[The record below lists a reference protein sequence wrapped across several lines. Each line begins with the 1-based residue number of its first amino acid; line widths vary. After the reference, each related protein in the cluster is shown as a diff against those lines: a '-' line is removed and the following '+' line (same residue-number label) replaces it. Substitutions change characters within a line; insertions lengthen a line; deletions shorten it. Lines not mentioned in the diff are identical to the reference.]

1 MQSWMGRCSLVGL
14 AALAGIYTGF
24 SATYHVATNGNDVS
38 GDGSLATPWLT
49 ISNGVA
55 QAAAAGDTV
64 LVGNGVYVLTTNI
77 IVTKA
82 VNVVSLAG
90 ADATIVDVNRLGRC
104 FYIGHSNA
112 VVDGFTLTNGYA
124 ASGADTNGG
133 AVYLTDGIIRNCNI
147 TSNYAAGAGGG
158 IYCWSAGIAA
168 NCTVAVNRAG
178 TVGGGIYS
186 YLGVITNCLIMSNIS
201 GSYGGGA
208 WMQGTTMHDCQII
221 GNSNTTLTA
230 GGVYSRNSA
239 IIDNCLIKGNRS
251 PNGGAGIQVISG
263 VVVSNCI
270 ITENTGAH
278 YGGGVHMG
286 SGVSLI
292 THSDIVSNTLSGGY
306 GGGIYIEYADGNRVE
321 NCRISSNYCA
331 SNSGGG
337 IAIGV
342 GRPSYAIIRNCLISK
357 NSAPSNAREGGGI
370 YGGEWAT
377 WSSGA
382 LVDSCTIVE
391 NRANRANSGG
401 VYFTTTNYYMTNCV
415 VYSNTTVNVST
426 DPDVFHVRTN
436 LNVAYCCSPKLT
448 NSAGCITNYP
458 AFADSAAGDYR
469 LADNSPCI
477 DAGANLPWMTGR
489 TDLDGRARIDGF
501 RRVADMGAY
510 EYLPRGVMINI
521 R

>member
-1 MQSWMGRCSLVGL
+1 MQSWVRQSCLIGL
-14 AALAGIYTGF
+14 MALAGIYTGF
-24 SATYHVATNGNDVS
+24 SATYYVATNGNDTS
-38 GDGSLATPWLT
+38 GEGSLASPWLT

-55 QAAAAGDTV
+55 RATAAGDTV

-77 IVTKA
+77 VVAKA
-82 VNVVSLAG
+82 VQVASLAG
-90 ADATIVDVNRLGRC
+90 AAGTMIDANWQGRC

-112 VVDGFTLTNGYA
+112 VVDGFTLTNGNA
-124 ASGADTNGG
+124 ATDGG
-133 AVYLTDGIIRNCNI
+133 AVYLTNGIIRNCNI

-158 IYCWSAGIAA
+158 IYCYNAGIVA

-178 TVGGGIYS
+178 TQGGGIYS
-186 YLGVITNCLIMSNIS
+186 YLGAITNCLIVSNVS
-201 GSYGGGA
+201 GTYGGGA
-208 WMQGTTMHDCQII
+208 WLQGATMHNCQII
-221 GNSNTTLTA
+221 GNSNTANTA

-239 IIDNCLIKGNRS
+239 IINNCLIQGNRS
-251 PNGGAGIQVISG
+251 PNGGGGIQVIDG

-270 ITENTGAH
+270 ITTNIGTY

-292 THSDIVSNTLSGGY
+292 THCAVVSNALSGGY
-306 GGGIYIEYADGNRVE
+306 GGGIYIEYAAGNRVE
-321 NCRISSNYCA
+321 NSRISHNYCA
-331 SNSGGG
+331 ANSGGG

-342 GRPSYAIIRNCLISK
+342 GRLSYAVIRNCLISK

-401 VYFTTTNYYMTNCV
+401 VFFTTTNYYMTNCI

-436 LNVAYCCSPKLT
+436 LNVAYSCSPKLT
-448 NSAGCITNYP
+448 NSAGCITSYP
-458 AFADSAAGDYR
+458 AFADSAAYDYR
-469 LADNSPCI
+469 LTADSPCI
-477 DAGANLPWMTGR
+477 DAGTNLSWMSGGA
-489 TDLDGRARIDGF
+489 DLDGRARIDGF
-501 RRVADMGAY
+501 RRAVDMGAY
-510 EYLPRGVMINI
+510 EYLARGVMINI